1 MIKGHFFMSTPNQPT
16 GEMPSLIRTAAPH
29 TEPFNQ
35 SDMFFEP
42 AKLYLFEYWLFLFL
56 GIKPSPLRENT
67 TFNLFHGS
75 LM

>member
-1 MIKGHFFMSTPNQPT
+1 MINGHFFMSTPNQPT
-16 GEMPSLIRTAAPH
+16 GEMPSLIRAAAPH
-29 TEPFNQ
+29 TEPFNR

-42 AKLYLFEYWLFLFL
+42 AKIYLFKYWLSLFL
-56 GIKPSPLRENT
+56 GIKPSPIRENT

>member
-29 TEPFNQ
+29 ADLVNQ
-35 SDMFFEP
+35 SDMCFEP
-42 AKLYLFEYWLFLFL
+42 AKLYLFKYWLSLFL

-75 LM
+75 IM